1 MRKGGIPDPDCPTDP
16 ESTRFWA
23 HTHSKFTDREKVAV
37 SHEAEVA
44 VASTV
49 DSITAMLSSTGEGAG
64 QLALT
69 NGSDSAASAPS
80 GGPSLE
86 SLVGVIA
93 QTATTATAKGKAKA
107 KAKGKARAQAQLAVP
122 KTPQEH
128 RDAIRWLAF
137 ILIHS
142 IFFCGG

>member
-80 GGPSLE
+80 GGPSLVFGGCHRPNGNYCYCKGE
-86 SLVGVIA
+86 SQSEG
-93 QTATTATAKGKAKA
+93 QK
-107 KAKGKARAQAQLAVP
+107 
-122 KTPQEH
+122 
-128 RDAIRWLAF
+128 
-137 ILIHS
+137 
-142 IFFCGG
+142 